1 MDFSQMQRMVIAS
14 TGNMKSG
21 HPLYKWIT
29 GDSGTDTPS
38 VINLAANRL
47 IRMIP
52 ERLPEIPAAWT
63 IGVTVN
69 GNNWVD
75 LPSDLIALT
84 SLVRAETATAPNW
97 AAIKGE
103 PVPLVTP
110 EEFDLLSKEDEVGYP
125 RIATRRGKKLYFW
138 PTATTAYLAYFRA
151 YGLMDEVELVNAA
164 DEFYVD
170 DYWHHI
176 ICRIATAMIEEMRGN
191 FKRHEHLMASVR
203 QEIGDARD
211 MSAEENLAAGPPV
224 RVVGAPTRASVY
236 GK

>member
-29 GDSGTDTPS
+29 GDAATDTPS
-38 VINLAANRL
+38 VINHAAQEL
-47 IRMIP
+47 VRMIP

-63 IGVTVN
+63 IGVTVD

-75 LPSDLIALT
+75 LPSDAIAIT
-84 SLVRAETATAPNW
+84 SVVRAETASAPNW

-110 EEFDLLSKEDEVGYP
+110 EEFDILSKENETGYP
-125 RIATRRGKKLYFW
+125 RLAMKRGKKLYFW
-138 PTATTAYLAYFRA
+138 PTATTAYLAYFRV
-151 YGLMDEVELVNAA
+151 YGLMTEVALAA
-164 DEFYVD
+164 DDDEFYID
-170 DYWHHI
+170 PYWHPI
-176 ICRIATAMIEEMRGN
+176 ICRIATARIEEMRGN
-191 FKRHEHLMASVR
+191 FKRYEQLMASVGNELR
-203 QEIGDARD
+203 GARD
-211 MSAEENLAAGPPV
+211 MSAEENLAAAPPV
-224 RVVGAPTRASVY
+224 RVVGTPTRASVY